1 MKYITKD
8 FEFLAL
14 KLNNLR
20 EATNLTEIDIKKVN
34 FELVVN
40 FSVDLIRN
48 IWKNKKLGYAFLI
61 AINSLFF
68 VSYLKD
74 MNVLSILSFII
85 IIYILVS
92 IIVAKK
98 MNLKGKEYE

>member
-1 MKYITKD
+1 MESRVLNENKD
-8 FEFLAL
+8 DSSYLFLH
-14 KLNNLR
+14 NLM
-20 EATNLTEIDIKKVN
+20 V
-34 FELVVN
+34 
-40 FSVDLIRN
+40 LISQN

>member
-1 MKYITKD
+1 MESRVLNENKD
-8 FEFLAL
+8 DSSYLFLH
-14 KLNNLR
+14 NLM
-20 EATNLTEIDIKKVN
+20 V
-34 FELVVN
+34 
-40 FSVDLIRN
+40 LISQN

-85 IIYILVS
+85 IIYIIVS

>member
-1 MKYITKD
+1 MIYLKQMESRVLNENKD
-8 FEFLAL
+8 DSSYLFLH
-14 KLNNLR
+14 NLM
-20 EATNLTEIDIKKVN
+20 V
-34 FELVVN
+34 
-40 FSVDLIRN
+40 LISQN

>member
-1 MKYITKD
+1 MIYLKQMESRVLNENKD
-8 FEFLAL
+8 DSSYLFLH
-14 KLNNLR
+14 NLM
-20 EATNLTEIDIKKVN
+20 V
-34 FELVVN
+34 
-40 FSVDLIRN
+40 LISQN

-85 IIYILVS
+85 IIYLIVS
-92 IIVAKK
+92 IIVVKTK
-98 MNLKGKEYE
+98 NLKGKEYE